1 MACLL
6 TNGRGL
12 ECREAVGGL
21 RNVYFANHDT
31 LGAYTVDSD
40 GQLTAVGGT
49 TSVFKYAL
57 NPQSSEY
64 TETITV
70 SEDNGTVFFEQVTTL
85 MLPNL
90 SKEALKALRLLTSGR
105 FQMFTEDNN
114 VNEVNGFGQCYLVGA
129 YNGATVTGGTV
140 ALGKALGDMSGY
152 TLTITSRE
160 KKSALF
166 VEPGTSGIFDGLGST
181 LTIVTA

>member
-6 TNGRGL
+6 LSGRSL
-12 ECREAVGGL
+12 ECRESVGGL

-31 LGAYTVDSD
+31 LGDYTIGD
-40 GQLTAVGGT
+40 GELTAVSAST
-49 TSVFKYAL
+49 NVFKYAL

-90 SKEALKALRLLTSGR
+90 TKAALSALRLLIQGR
-105 FQMFTEDNN
+105 FQLFTEDNN
-114 VNEVNGFGQCYLVGA
+114 IIVDKSFGKCYLVGA

-160 KKSALF
+160 RNSALI
-166 VEPGTSGIFDGLGST
+166 VEEGTTGIFDALGGT
-181 LTIVTA
+181 LTIVP